1 MEVPLA
7 SAYWVITY
15 RSISNAEVFAAYGKL
30 AVPAIEAAG
39 GRYLVRG
46 NPAKTYEAGMKERV
60 VVIVFDNLERAIAA
74 RDTPEYAAA
83 LKALGNAAVRDIRV
97 VEGVA

>member
-1 MEVPLA
+1 MGHH
-7 SAYWVITY
+7 

-83 LKALGNAAVRDIRV
+83 LKVLGNAAVRDKRV